1 MMAKKKFYLDRRNGK
16 FMGVCA
22 GVANHFNIDAT
33 IVRVALVL
41 VTLMGAA
48 PWTLIAYLL
57 AGWLAKPAPQGR
69 YVEDDVRTMRGGST
83 YDLNQSMRDIDR
95 RLAEVDSYVASS
107 NGRLAREIEELK

>member
-1 MMAKKKFYLDRRNGK
+1 MRKKFYLDKRNGK

-33 IVRVALVL
+33 IVRVGLVL

-48 PWTLIAYLL
+48 PWTIIAYLL
-57 AGWLAKPAPQGR
+57 AGWLAKPAPHGR
-69 YVEDDVRTMRGGST
+69 YVEEDVRTLRGGST